1 MSRPA
6 HRQED
11 QKQAYTKSMTTNQK
25 ELSSHNEEPG
35 PISTAEAL
43 EKVRY
48 ITIKKI
54 IKTCLRNFANHTNN
68 QKVCWQKNVNI
79 TFLTTQL
86 KHID

>member
-25 ELSSHNEEPG
+25 DLSSHNEEPG

-48 ITIKKI
+48 ITIKK
-54 IKTCLRNFANHTNN
+54 K
-68 QKVCWQKNVNI
+68 
-79 TFLTTQL
+79 
-86 KHID
+86 